1 LIWISWWMLYSQQS
15 YGCVLSHIGLL
26 FLGIRTFYG
35 NVIEME
41 LQAPSMQGLF
51 GSKETLRRIA
61 LKTECLEKYRS
72 EEVVLQRLRSW
83 ECS

>member
-1 LIWISWWMLYSQQS
+1 LQMLYSQQS

-26 FLGIRTFYG
+26 FLGIRPFFG

-61 LKTECLEKYRS
+61 LKTACLEKYRS